1 MLSNSSKYALKAVL
15 YLGLHSSLDTKVL
28 AKDLSAPINVPQA
41 YLSKLLQQ
49 LSRHHIVSSLKG
61 PGGGFY
67 LTDENRRVSLFKI
80 IEVIDGDRR
89 LTSCMLSLDKC
100 DANRPCPMHH
110 LLGNARVHF
119 IKNLEETSVE
129 ELVLDVSQGRS
140 FLPL

>member
-15 YLGLHSSLDTKVL
+15 YLGLHSSSGTKVL
-28 AKDLSAPINVPQA
+28 AKDLSRPINVPQA

-49 LSRHHIVSSLKG
+49 LSRHHIVSSSKG
-61 PGGGFY
+61 PGGGFF
-67 LTDENRRVSLFKI
+67 LTDENRRVPLIKI

-110 LLGNARVHF
+110 LLGNARIHF
-119 IKNLEETSVE
+119 IQNLGETSVE